1 MKRFL
6 SIITAVVLC
15 ASSVA
20 AGTTGL
26 TDPPEDEPGKIEAPA
41 NPATM
46 TAADWEVYCDRLET
60 ALASTNDGLRQGALR
75 MVIQYGHYMDFGRLA
90 VFDAVRLYR
99 DHADDRIRRMA
110 AVALLQMNDSWG
122 FDFLERSVPFEKNQ
136 TIKRTVLAVLA
147 ARPSEVPPAAR
158 TSSF

>member
-1 MKRFL
+1 MRLFL
-6 SIITAVVLC
+6 SIIAVFVLC

-20 AGTTGL
+20 TGSPGL
-26 TDPPEDEPGKIEAPA
+26 TDPPGDESDKIEAPA

-46 TAADWEVYCDRLET
+46 TAADWEVYCDRLEE
-60 ALASTNDGLRQGALR
+60 ALASKNDGLRQGALR
-75 MVIQYGHYMDFGRLA
+75 MVIQYGHYMDFGRMA

-110 AVALLQMNDSWG
+110 AVALLQMNDSWA

-136 TIKRTVLAVLA
+136 TIKRTLLAVLA
-147 ARPSEVPPAAR
+147 ARPSEAPAQAR
-158 TSSF
+158 TSSL